1 MIPNEILRKIIL
13 QQIVLLKNI
22 NGWYDIHYIINNL
35 NIVLKLTVFQ
45 FPYEMKYNKVIRST
59 VPENSVQILKRNKW
73 IWNNIKKKINFDE
86 NHYEW

>member
-13 QQIVLLKNI
+13 QQIVLLKNV
-22 NGWYDIHYIINNL
+22 NGWYDIHYLINNL

-45 FPYEMKYNKVIRST
+45 FPYEMKYNTVIRST
-59 VPENSVQILKRNKW
+59 VPEKSVQILKRNKW
-73 IWNNIKKKINFDE
+73 IWNNIKNKINFNE

>member
-13 QQIVLLKNI
+13 QQIVLLKNM
-22 NGWYDIHYIINNL
+22 NGWYDIHYIINNV

-45 FPYEMKYNKVIRST
+45 FSYEMKYNKVIRST

-73 IWNNIKKKINFDE
+73 IWNNIKNKINFNE